1 MFYDLM
7 IKNGF
12 TMQDCVDAGY
22 FDDGYE
28 SADQIMGMLCADSIY
43 NCVLVDAISEKQP
56 DIIVSMSGCFSPFH
70 DGHLHS
76 LKLARDFYESQGL
89 KVLCVLFPAHDSYV
103 DVKRN
108 GTCRKNAFSRIQY
121 MKKFLEESN
130 ETDIIIDEFPALQ
143 MPRELNFPFLME
155 RISHFAP
162 GVKQSF
168 VVGADNQMFAL
179 AIKQT
184 SNDTF
189 IIARDG
195 VEISVSSRLESY
207 GMNMENVHIV
217 YDNEYSH
224 LSSTLIRN
232 KINIDDNKIDGV
244 YLIRDDSSLG
254 GFENVSPK
262 LKDALEKVFDGRIAV
277 DVIDGVKQISE
288 CSDFIRS
295 NYSDH
300 VVISMDKYYKGDFS
314 LSCSRI
320 FKKYTY
326 QKTPVGYV
334 IDNEKEFIDFLKALS
349 ANSKILVVDDDIS
362 SGFSFNY
369 ISSIIKT
376 HVESCTIDGF
386 FMNEYYMK
394 TNNIIGE
401 VYDIVDC
408 RDFVV
413 DAPNGGLRTATGR
426 VMYKYPAVNIATRAK
441 IPSDMIGVFNTLM
454 YG

>member
-1 MFYDLM
+1 
-7 IKNGF
+7 
-12 TMQDCVDAGY
+12 
-22 FDDGYE
+22 
-28 SADQIMGMLCADSIY
+28 
-43 NCVLVDAISEKQP
+43 
-56 DIIVSMSGCFSPFH
+56 MSGCFSPFH

-244 YLIRDDSSLG
+244 YLS
-254 GFENVSPK
+254 
-262 LKDALEKVFDGRIAV
+262 
-277 DVIDGVKQISE
+277 
-288 CSDFIRS
+288 
-295 NYSDH
+295 
-300 VVISMDKYYKGDFS
+300 
-314 LSCSRI
+314 
-320 FKKYTY
+320 
-326 QKTPVGYV
+326 
-334 IDNEKEFIDFLKALS
+334 
-349 ANSKILVVDDDIS
+349 
-362 SGFSFNY
+362 
-369 ISSIIKT
+369 
-376 HVESCTIDGF
+376 
-386 FMNEYYMK
+386 
-394 TNNIIGE
+394 
-401 VYDIVDC
+401 
-408 RDFVV
+408 
-413 DAPNGGLRTATGR
+413 
-426 VMYKYPAVNIATRAK
+426 
-441 IPSDMIGVFNTLM
+441 
-454 YG
+454 